1 MPFLTAKLIMYAVI
15 GLIGFGGLVWAYK
28 AIGNHFIGI
37 DNLQTQLSNTEAR
50 ANRAEVSYGALQLT
64 TKLRKE
70 HSEALT
76 IIRAESQGKID
87 TIRAETN
94 KAKEVLEDTERLK
107 RVTIAK
113 PKLVEKLVNR
123 ASVKVFADLEAIYNQ

>member
-15 GLIGFGGLVWAYK
+15 GLIGFGGLMWAYK

-64 TKLRKE
+64 TKLREE
-70 HSEALT
+70 HSRALT
-76 IIRAESQGKID
+76 AIRSEHQGKID
-87 TIRAETN
+87 TIRTDTN
-94 KAKEVLEDTERLK
+94 KSKEVLEDRERLSRVTTAKSGLVQSRANKATK
-107 RVTIAK
+107 RV
-113 PKLVEKLVNR
+113 
-123 ASVKVFADLEAIYNQ
+123 FDGLESTFNQ